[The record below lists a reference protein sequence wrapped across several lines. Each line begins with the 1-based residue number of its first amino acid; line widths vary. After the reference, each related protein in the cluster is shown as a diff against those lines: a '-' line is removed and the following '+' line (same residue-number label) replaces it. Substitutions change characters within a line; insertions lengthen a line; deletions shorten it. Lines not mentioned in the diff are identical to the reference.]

1 MDKMPKTY
9 EPIATTTLGS
19 ATASYTFS
27 SIPATYTDLVLVAN
41 FSKSAAARL
50 DMQFNGDTGSNY
62 SYTRLNG
69 NGTSA
74 SSDRLSN
81 FGVIDAGYTDTTIS
95 TSIIQINNYANT
107 TTQKTAMIRANAS
120 SLNVGLFL
128 GLWRST
134 AAINSITLGGGN
146 NLQTGSTFTLYGIK
160 AA

>member
-1 MDKMPKTY
+1 MAKTY

-19 ATASYTFS
+19 AVSSYTFS
-27 SIPATYTDLVLVAN
+27 SIPATYTDLILVAN

-50 DMQFNGDTGSNY
+50 DMQFNGDTANNY

-74 SSDRLSN
+74 SSDRIAN
-81 FGVIDAGYTDTTIS
+81 FAVIDAGYTDTTMS
-95 TSIIQINNYANT
+95 TSIIHINNYVGSTYKTALVRANT
-107 TTQKTAMIRANAS
+107 S
-120 SLNVGLFL
+120 SMNVGVFV

-146 NLQTGSTFTLYGIK
+146 NLQTNSTFTLYGIK